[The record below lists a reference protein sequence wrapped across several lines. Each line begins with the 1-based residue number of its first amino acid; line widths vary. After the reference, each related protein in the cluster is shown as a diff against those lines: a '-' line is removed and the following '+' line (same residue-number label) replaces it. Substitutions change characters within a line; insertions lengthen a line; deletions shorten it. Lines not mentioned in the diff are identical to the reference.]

1 MECYTHCYTLFK
13 YTLFKYTFFKCNCCF
28 HVFLF
33 ADEHPADYTVFP
45 VTGDAFFPFIKSIA

>member
-1 MECYTHCYTLFK
+1 MECYTHC